1 MQPMDSLED
10 THSLEHVVALRNAYQ
25 RHLAC
30 ILACSRS
37 LLVCDAWHYDADRLE
52 AVLSIGEHIR
62 AAARGMQAIQGEL
75 GGLERR
81 MGVS

>member
-1 MQPMDSLED
+1 MLELLQETD
-10 THSLEHVVALRNAYQ
+10 PLVRTGALRNAYQ

-37 LLVCDAWHYDADRLE
+37 LLACDAWNYDTERLE
-52 AVLSIGEHIR
+52 VVASIGEHIQS
-62 AAARGMQAIQGEL
+62 AAREMQEIRREL

-81 MGVS
+81 LGVS

>member
-1 MQPMDSLED
+1 MPSDLLTHPDSLARLGE
-10 THSLEHVVALRNAYQ
+10 LRGAYQ

-52 AVLSIGEHIR
+52 AVESISDHIR
-62 AAARGMQAIQGEL
+62 TAAHAMQAILAEL
-75 GGLERR
+75 GPLERR
-81 MGVS
+81 LGVS